1 MNGTNELKDA
11 LASARD
17 AITSATDRR
26 SESRRR
32 QEELIA
38 TALARG
44 STKKD
49 IAAAAGIS
57 RAWFYKADLA
67 PNTPAVGRTPLPVT
81 DEQQS
86 TLDELVALRGEIED
100 LDEVLKQERAGRL
113 NLVRDL
119 AQHSVITVD
128 ELVSLSGLSA
138 ESLRGILG
146 GKLKKRL
153 AGKVQGHH

>member
-1 MNGTNELKDA
+1 MNGANELKDA

-86 TLDELVALRGEIED
+86 TLDELVALRGDIED
-100 LDEVLKQERAGRL
+100 LDDVLKQERACRL

-153 AGKVQGHH
+153 AGKVQGRH